1 MLSVEDWKRW
11 FMYQL
16 IGEGVHKAIYHE
28 QILNDLGKHYDINL
42 ERALRELINDGIIML
57 IESKKK
63 KKYIVNFESISAAQ
77 QILRIDK
84 NIQIQNKK
92 GKKIHD
98 HNNVNYLHSVNEKKI
113 VQSFLPDPSGYI
125 YWFDNEE
132 YRKFKNQTVYRI
144 YFKETDRMNYAAQ
157 LITKPI
163 EGSKIIHMG
172 SLNDPNS
179 HIARLWRAAISVSEE
194 SKEGT
199 FILQDIQ
206 DKDRIACGNNRQR
219 GKIALAIFRKLGY
232 IQQSELKGN
241 SIRFKLSGK
250 KPYSITLDEI
260 FNLTNK

>member
-1 MLSVEDWKRW
+1 MLSVDDWKRW
-11 FMYQL
+11 FLFQL
-16 IGEGVHKAIYHE
+16 IGEGVHKAIYYD
-28 QILNDLGKHYDINL
+28 QILKELGKHYDINL
-42 ERALRELINDGIIML
+42 EGALRDLIDDGIIML

-63 KKYIVNFESISAAQ
+63 KKYIVNFESLSLAQ
-77 QILRIDK
+77 QILSINK
-84 NIQIQNKK
+84 STQIQNKK
-92 GKKIHD
+92 SKKIHD
-98 HNNVNYLHSVNEKKI
+98 HNNVNYLNPVNEKKI

-179 HIARLWRAAISVSEE
+179 HIARIWRAVISVSEE
-194 SKEGT
+194 NNEGT

-219 GKIALAIFRKLGY
+219 GKIALSIFRKLGY
-232 IQQSELKGN
+232 IQQLELKGN
-241 SIRFKLSGK
+241 SIRFKISGK

>member
-1 MLSVEDWKRW
+1 MLSVDDWKRW
-11 FMYQL
+11 LMFQL
-16 IGEGVHKAIYHE
+16 IGEGVHKAIYHD

-42 ERALRELINDGIIML
+42 DRALRELIDDGIIML
-57 IESKKK
+57 IESKKN
-63 KKYIVNFESISAAQ
+63 KKYIINFESISAAQ
-77 QILRIDK
+77 QILRNDK
-84 NIQIQNKK
+84 NIQIRNKK
-92 GKKIHD
+92 DKKNYD
-98 HNNVNYLHSVNEKKI
+98 HNNVNYLNSSNEKKI
-113 VQSFLPDPSGYI
+113 VQPFLPDPSGYI

-179 HIARLWRAAISVSEE
+179 HISRLWRAVISVSQEN
-194 SKEGT
+194 KEGT

-219 GKIALAIFRKLGY
+219 GKIALSIFRKLGY
-232 IQQSELKGN
+232 IQQSEFKGN

-250 KPYSITLDEI
+250 KPYAITLDEI